1 MKLHFRESNPSEK
14 ALSSGIF
21 VSMSLV
27 IFCIAVLLALAYISL
42 AKTNAENAKQQYAQS
57 GINEKTNQS
66 IWTALS
72 SWSIDTQ
79 DHSQTGSIDMEKKI
93 RTIKQGSEAQ
103 LTVRQTEN
111 ANPHFAPEQVIP
123 RYFKTFYGD
132 ISIMRAKR

>member
-1 MKLHFRESNPSEK
+1 
-14 ALSSGIF
+14 
-21 VSMSLV
+21 
-27 IFCIAVLLALAYISL
+27 
-42 AKTNAENAKQQYAQS
+42 
-57 GINEKTNQS
+57 
-66 IWTALS
+66 
-72 SWSIDTQ
+72 
-79 DHSQTGSIDMEKKI
+79 MEKKI